1 MSRSTISIG
10 AGGRYG
16 FAAVGRMEWIKV
28 RSVRATWWLLAGSV
42 VAMAASGVG
51 VGIGYRAHTPIATSA
66 QIVNNSLGGA
76 VLAQLLIGAFG
87 ILAVTNEYSSGMIH
101 ATFAAIPRRE
111 LVLAAKA
118 AVCGAAMFVV
128 GLAGSVVGFLSGQ
141 AAIVGTAILHAS
153 LRDPAILRTV
163 LLTGVYLGV
172 VGLLGMGLGT
182 IIRHTGGSTGALFAG
197 LFVSMVVAG
206 MFGPGGM
213 VVSRFVP
220 MMMLVNSIAVTTPVP
235 GMVSPWAGIAVM
247 VGYAALAMG
256 AGTVLLARRD
266 A

>member
-1 MSRSTISIG
+1 VSTSTISAG
-10 AGGRYG
+10 TGGRYG
-16 FAAVGRMEWIKV
+16 FAAVGRMEWIKL

-42 VAMAASGVG
+42 LAMAAAGLG
-51 VGIGYRAHTPIATSA
+51 VGIGYRAHSPIATSE

-87 ILAVTNEYSSGMIH
+87 LLTVTNEYSSGMIH
-101 ATFAAIPRRE
+101 ATFAAIPRRGR
-111 LVLAAKA
+111 VLAAKA
-118 AVCGAAMFVV
+118 AVGGVAMFVV
-128 GLAGSVVGFLSGQ
+128 GLAGSVVGFVAGQ
-141 AAIVGTAILHAS
+141 AAIRGTAIPPAS
-153 LRDPAILRTV
+153 LGDPVILRTV

-182 IIRHTGGSTGALFAG
+182 VVRHTGAATGALFAG
-197 LFVSMVVAG
+197 LFVSMVLAG
-206 MFGPGGM
+206 MVGPGGM
-213 VVSRFVP
+213 PVTRFVP

-235 GMVSPWAGIAVM
+235 GMLSPWAGIAVM

-256 AGTVLLARRD
+256 AGAVLLARRD

>member
-1 MSRSTISIG
+1 MSG
-10 AGGRYG
+10 YG
-16 FAAVGRMEWIKV
+16 FATVGRMEWIKV
-28 RSVRATWWLLAGSV
+28 RSVRSTWWLLAGSV
-42 VAMAASGVG
+42 LAMAATGVG
-51 VGIGYRAHTPIATSA
+51 VGIGYRGHTPVATSA

-87 ILAVTNEYSSGMIH
+87 IITVTNEYSAGMIH
-101 ATFAAIPRRE
+101 ATFAAIPRRR

-118 AVCGAAMFVV
+118 VVGGVAMFVV
-128 GLAGSVVGFLSGQ
+128 GLAGSLVGFGAGQ
-141 AAIVGTAILHAS
+141 AAIRGTAIPPAS
-153 LRDPAILRTV
+153 LGDPAILRTV

-172 VGLLGMGLGT
+172 VGLVGLGLGT
-182 IIRHTGGSTGALFAG
+182 IVRHTGGAIGALFAG

-213 VVSRFVP
+213 PASRFVP

-235 GMVSPWAGIAVM
+235 GMLSPWAGIAVM

-256 AGTVLLARRD
+256 AGAVLLVRRD

>member
-1 MSRSTISIG
+1 
-10 AGGRYG
+10 
-16 FAAVGRMEWIKV
+16 MEWIKV

-42 VAMAASGVG
+42 LAMAAAGAGVG
-51 VGIGYRAHTPIATSA
+51 LGYRGHIPIATTA

-76 VLAQLLIGAFG
+76 VLAQLLIGALG
-87 ILAVTNEYSSGMIH
+87 ILAVTSEYSSGMIH
-101 ATFAAIPRRE
+101 ATFAAIPRRG

-128 GLAGSVVGFLSGQ
+128 GLAGSVIGFVSGQ
-141 AAIVGTAILHAS
+141 AAIAGTAIPHAS
-153 LRDPAILRTV
+153 LGDPAILRPV

-182 IIRHTGGSTGALFAG
+182 IIRHTGGATGALFAG

-206 MFGPGGM
+206 MFGAGG
-213 VVSRFVP
+213 VSVSKFVP
-220 MMMLVNSIAVTTPVP
+220 MMMLVNSIAVMTPVP
-235 GMVSPWAGIAVM
+235 GMLSAWAGIAVM
-247 VGYAALAMG
+247 TGYAALAMCAG
-256 AGTVLLARRD
+256 AVLLARRD